1 MKIYW
6 CLQQK
11 QQYVKNQQS
20 DQAAWIAYQVLR
32 LEYKMIEQEF
42 DRKLTSNED
51 NILEL
56 IEQEKD
62 TTKFELECY
71 IYAAY

>member
-1 MKIYW
+1 
-6 CLQQK
+6 
-11 QQYVKNQQS
+11 
-20 DQAAWIAYQVLR
+20 
-32 LEYKMIEQEF
+32 MIEQEF